1 MGNDWMRFAQLQHIR
16 KRFFC
21 VCAAEMVLLL
31 LSLIAF
37 RPYMHF
43 KCMNIWRHRKSDNKH
58 YFPSLII
65 AILQTFLS
73 HKNGKRRKV
82 LQIQQKKKW
91 IAKQQRVEREKNQT
105 KQRWWL
111 NEYKSEAMQ
120 MEWKD
125 TNNNNNE
132 PDPSTIPFS
141 RISKKQS

>member
-1 MGNDWMRFAQLQHIR
+1 
-16 KRFFC
+16 
-21 VCAAEMVLLL
+21 
-31 LSLIAF
+31 
-37 RPYMHF
+37 
-43 KCMNIWRHRKSDNKH
+43 MNIWWHRKSDNKH

-132 PDPSTIPFS
+132 PDPFTIPFS